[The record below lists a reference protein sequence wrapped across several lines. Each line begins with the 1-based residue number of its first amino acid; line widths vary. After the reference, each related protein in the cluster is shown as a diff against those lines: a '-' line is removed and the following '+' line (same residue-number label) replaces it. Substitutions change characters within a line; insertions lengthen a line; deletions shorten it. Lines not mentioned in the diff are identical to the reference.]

1 MMQTPVVNFVFD
13 FGAVVFEWDPVK
25 RVEKHFKGD
34 LLGYENVDH
43 LAKHIFG
50 HPTWHEFDQGLVSM
64 DALISHTSKRLS
76 IGVQSLREL
85 IEPIGE
91 DLKPIKGSLKV
102 LELLKQRREQGV
114 ACRLFFLSNMPE
126 PFARVLEVKHPFL
139 EWFDA
144 GIFSADVKLAKPDPR
159 IYQLLAEQN
168 GLRIAETL
176 FIDDQLLNVQVAKSL
191 GWRGLHLSDPSEL
204 VEKIKF
210 FLE

>member
-1 MMQTPVVNFVFD
+1 MLF
-13 FGAVVFEWDPVK
+13 
-25 RVEKHFKGD
+25 R
-34 LLGYENVDH
+34 
-43 LAKHIFG
+43 
-50 HPTWHEFDQGLVSM
+50 S
-64 DALISHTSKRLS
+64 
-76 IGVQSLREL
+76 
-85 IEPIGE
+85 E
-91 DLKPIKGSLKV
+91 DLKPIKASLKV

-114 ACRLFFLSNMPE
+114 TCRLFFLSNMPE